1 MRTPSSKPMADILIV
16 DDEADI
22 RSLMVGI
29 LEDEHYGTGQAENSA
44 QVFEALGKRRF
55 DLVVLD
61 IWLKNSEYDGLAIL
75 EKIRADY
82 PDLPVVMISG
92 HGTIETAVKA
102 IKIGAYDF
110 IEKPFKTDRL
120 LLMIERALET
130 AALRRENALLKFRDD
145 SHEEFIGQSGPIQ
158 TVLSIIEKTAPTNS
172 RVMITGAA
180 GTGKEAA
187 ARLIHQKSLRA
198 KMPFMVARAA
208 GLTPQQFE
216 EKLFGREDKNI
227 AHPGILERANGG
239 TVFFDEIGDLT
250 HDVQGKLLRLLQE
263 GIITRLGGTIPVKI
277 DARVL
282 AASARDLEE
291 KIAAGEFRQDLYYRL
306 NVVPIA
312 LPRLS
317 ERKEDIPQLIEYFW
331 QEAARK
337 NQRAQN
343 GVPDQNAAASDGQN
357 PQQNPQQNYTHRPLS
372 EGALVALQGYVWP
385 GNVRQLK
392 NLVEWLEI
400 TTKAPR
406 DPALPLQPILTAD
419 LPQDICQFVHSTLK
433 NEWQTDMI
441 SLPLREAREVFERE
455 YLLAQITRFNGNISR
470 TAQFVGMERS
480 ALHRKLKLLHIR
492 TNDREEAQMDVVL
505 NSDILPK
512 AGDDDREPEESSAA
526 QPIKPVTKPLANA
539 S

>member
-29 LEDEHYGTGQAENSA
+29 LEDEHYATGQAENSA
-44 QVFEALGKRRF
+44 QVFEALAARRF

-130 AALRRENALLKFRDD
+130 ASLKRENALLKVRDEI
-145 SHEEFIGQSGPIQ
+145 HEEFIGPSALMQAVIS
-158 TVLSIIEKTAPTNS
+158 VIEKTAPTNS
-172 RVMITGAA
+172 RVLITGAA

-337 NQRAQN
+337 NQRAE
-343 GVPDQNAAASDGQN
+343 GGASAQNAAAFDAQK
-357 PQQNPQQNYTHRPLS
+357 PQQNYTHRPLS
-372 EGALVALQGYVWP
+372 DGALVALQGYVWP

-406 DPALPLQPILTAD
+406 DPALPVQPILTAD

-492 TNDREEAQMDVVL
+492 ANDREESQMDVVL
-505 NSDILPK
+505 NSDILPHP
-512 AGDDDREPEESSAA
+512 AGEPTEEDHAA
-526 QPIKPVTKPLANA
+526 TLPPKPMANA